1 MDLRPLS
8 EDTFEGALDVMVGS
22 LPVPLE
28 FAAGRREWI
37 ALRTRRFL
45 ETDPEGCW
53 VAVDGDAV
61 VGTSMAF
68 VRDGVWGLS
77 MLAVDPARH
86 AQGAGGRLLRAALQ
100 SAQATRAG
108 IICSTEDPR
117 ATRLYARAGFDLRPC
132 VSAAGVLDLAAM
144 PADLRSHPSDDVEAA
159 SAISR
164 PIRGGAYDPADL
176 AMVAGHPGNGLLLLG
191 DRGFALHRE
200 DGSPSVL
207 CATDDE
213 AATDLLWSCFASA
226 PRGGSV
232 HVDLVTAGQDWAVRT
247 CLDARLPLSADGP
260 VFTRGELGPLRPWL
274 PSGALL

>member
-8 EDTFEGALDVMVGS
+8 EDTVEAALDVMVGS
-22 LPVPLE
+22 LPVPPE
-28 FAAGRREWI
+28 FAAGHREWI
-37 ALRTRRFL
+37 ALRTRRLL
-45 ETDPEGCW
+45 ETDPAGCW

-61 VGTSMAF
+61 IGASMAL

-77 MLAVDPARH
+77 MLAVDLERH
-86 AQGAGGRLLRAALQ
+86 GQGAGGRLLRAALTH
-100 SAQATRAG
+100 AEGTRAG

-132 VSAAGVLDLAAM
+132 VSAAGVVDLAAL
-144 PADLRSHPSDDVEAA
+144 PAGLRSRPSEDVEAA

-164 PIRGGAYDPADL
+164 AIRGGAYHPADL
-176 AMVAGHPGNGLLLLG
+176 AMAAGHPGNGLLLLG

-200 DGSPSVL
+200 DGSPSML
-207 CATDDE
+207 CATDEE
-213 AATDLLWSCFASA
+213 AAVDLLWSCFATA

-232 HVDLVTAGQDWAVRT
+232 HVDLITAGQDWAVRA
-247 CLDARLPLSADGP
+247 CLDARLALSADGP